1 MATSQCKFPSSP
13 AMPMGLTAAVALI
26 IAQTLINI
34 TTGCL
39 CCHSEQFR
47 FNSRLIAAVFCSSMS
62 WFTFS
67 AAFLLFLIG
76 AALNYK
82 HGEESLY
89 YGDYSCYVVKR
100 GVFAIAAVLS
110 LVTVALGILSY
121 IKAERA
127 KNMFDSWTP
136 PAAPGQPGISMGQ
149 VQLPQQSGTAMGQA
163 QIPQQRSQ
171 SAVDVYENTYSR
183 EQIV

>member
-1 MATSQCKFPSSP
+1 M
-13 AMPMGLTAAVALI
+13 
-26 IAQTLINI
+26 
-34 TTGCL
+34 
-39 CCHSEQFR
+39 
-47 FNSRLIAAVFCSSMS
+47 
-62 WFTFS
+62 
-67 AAFLLFLIG
+67 FLIG

-89 YGDYSCYVVKR
+89 CGDYSCYVVKR

-110 LVTVALGILSY
+110 LVTVGLGILSY

-163 QIPQQRSQ
+163 QLPQ
-171 SAVDVYENTYSR
+171 
-183 EQIV
+183 